1 MSTLAST
8 TTPAAS
14 PTPSRCQPQKRIG
27 RAAAALVAVLSLAA
41 CGGGEDASDR
51 PAASSTTTTVAPPT
65 TTPPATAP
73 AIGTQS
79 GRLDALPDA
88 AVVAP
93 VALRIPALGI
103 DAPVRP
109 VGVEPDGEMEVPAAS
124 DVGWYR
130 FGPTPGAAGSAVLAA
145 HVDYDGQ
152 RGVFFDLRELTGGER
167 VEVTLADGT
176 QQAYEVQGVE
186 QIPKGDLRDSG
197 VFARTGAPRLTLIT
211 CGGSFDADARSYRDN
226 IVVYAGT
233 A

>member
-1 MSTLAST
+1 M
-8 TTPAAS
+8 PAPS
-14 PTPSRCQPQKRIG
+14 PTPGRRPRLPKPV
-27 RAAAALVAVLSLAA
+27 RAAAALVAVLSLVA

-51 PAASSTTTTVAPPT
+51 PAASSTTTAAPTT
-65 TTPPATAP
+65 TTPPVTAP

-79 GRLDALPDA
+79 GRLDALPDTT
-88 AVVAP
+88 VVAP

-103 DAPVRP
+103 DAPVRA
-109 VGVEPDGEMEVPAAS
+109 VGVEADGEMEVPAAT

-130 FGPTPGAAGSAVLAA
+130 FGPTPGTAGSAVLAG

-167 VEVTLADGT
+167 VEVTLADGS
-176 QQAYEVQGVE
+176 QQAYEVERVE

-197 VFARTGAPRLTLIT
+197 VFDRTGAPRLALIT

-226 IVVYAGT
+226 VVVYAREV
-233 A
+233 